1 MAYKLIGQNFV
12 PPDVTAKV
20 RGKASYAED
29 MRAQGM
35 LFCKLLVSPMP
46 HARVR
51 KIDAAKALAMKGVVT
66 ILTAHEVP
74 QFMPPRTPILTNEP
88 LFVGAPILAV
98 AAVDELTAAD
108 AVEAIKVDL
117 EPLPFTLDPLQ
128 SLHPDGPNAR
138 SDGNVGNV
146 SYPVR
151 TMKWTAGD
159 FAAAGADRLPM
170 GKPAAAWSFGDLE
183 AGFRDAKLVIEKS
196 FVTGGVAHESLET
209 RSALAYWQNGK
220 CILYGSTQ
228 GQSFVMP
235 QLAEFIGIPVD
246 SLVYISEFCGGGF
259 GSKGS
264 AYPWMSIPAH
274 MSRKTQRPVMMR
286 VSRNEEYF
294 LGSARPGFQ
303 GHVKMGFRADGRITA
318 IDLYIIQENGPTEG
332 FVDWREAGE
341 TLSIVYQPLAMRWQG
356 IPVFT
361 NTPPRGPFRGPGTN
375 QMAAAIDPYLDEAA
389 RKLGIDRVAIRR
401 INAPDNDGKG
411 GSERQAFSSAYMKD
425 ALDKGARLFDWAER
439 SKRSGQRHGSKITG
453 IGVGQ
458 GYHAAGYDGYDGIV
472 RITPDGKLRIHTG
485 VGNLGTYSYAA
496 TSRVAA
502 EALNCRW
509 ENAIIERGDSRR
521 GLPWNFT
528 QVSSNTS
535 FTMTRTNYVAAMD
548 AKQKLLEIAAMMRG
562 GQPTDYELG
571 QELVAH
577 RTDPSKIVS
586 FAEAAQEAIKRGGRF
601 AGYEV
606 PVDINPITKSAVG
619 MIAGT
624 GLIGVAKDKI
634 PKPGLVPALNC
645 TFAEIELDAET
656 GHVNIVDLVS
666 VSDCGTVIHPL
677 GLEAQIRGGSIMG
690 IGLGLFEHH
699 VYDKQ
704 LGIPANASLMTC
716 KPPSYLDV
724 PTDIKTESVGLPD
737 RENPVGAKGM
747 GEPPMGATAAAL
759 IAAISDALGGV
770 TFNRVPVALDMIINV
785 LANRPQAH
793 KPLDVNT
800 V

>member
-12 PPDVTAKV
+12 PPDLTAKV
-20 RGKASYAED
+20 RGKATYAED
-29 MRAQGM
+29 MRAEGM
-35 LFCKLLVSPMP
+35 LYCKLLSSPMP

-51 KIDAAKALAMKGVVT
+51 KIDVSAALAMKGVVGV
-66 ILTAHEVP
+66 LTAHDVP
-74 QFMPPRTPILTNEP
+74 QFMPPQTPILTNEP

-98 AAVDELTAAD
+98 AAVDELTAAE

-117 EPLPFTLDPLQ
+117 EPLPFALDPLE
-128 SLHPDGPNAR
+128 SLRPDGPNAR
-138 SDGNVGNV
+138 SDGNVGNT
-146 SYPVR
+146 SFPIR
-151 TMKWTAGD
+151 TVKWTAED
-159 FAAAGADRLPM
+159 FAAAGKDHLPM
-170 GKPAAAWSFGDLE
+170 GKPAGAWTYGDLD
-183 AGFRDAKLVIEKS
+183 AGFREAKVVIEES
-196 FVTGGVAHESLET
+196 FVTAGVAHECLET
-209 RSALAYWQNGK
+209 RSALAYWQSGK

-235 QLAEFIGIPVD
+235 QLAQFIGIPVD
-246 SLVYISEFCGGGF
+246 NLVYVSEFCGGGF

-274 MSRKTQRPVMMR
+274 MSRKTGRPVMMR
-286 VSRNEEYF
+286 VTRNEEYY
-294 LGSARPGFQ
+294 LGSARHGFQ
-303 GHVKMGFRADGRITA
+303 GRVKIGFRADGRITA
-318 IDLYIIQENGPTEG
+318 IDLYIVQENGPTEG

-341 TLSIVYQPLAMRWQG
+341 TLSIVYQPAAMRWRG

-375 QMAAAIDPYLDEAA
+375 QMAVAIDPYLDKAA
-389 RKLGIDRVAIRR
+389 RQLGIDRVAIRR
-401 INAPDNDGKG
+401 INAPDNSGKAG
-411 GSERQAFSSAYMKD
+411 AERQPLSSAYLRE
-425 ALDKGARLFDWAER
+425 ALDKGAKLFDWEGR
-439 SKRSGQRHGSKITG
+439 SKRSGLRNGSKITG

-472 RITPDGKLRIHTG
+472 RITPDGKLHIHTG

-502 EALNCRW
+502 EILNSRW
-509 ENAIIERGDSRR
+509 ENAVIERGDSRR

-528 QVSSNTS
+528 QVSSNTC

-562 GQPTDYELG
+562 GQAADYELG
-571 QELVAH
+571 EEQVVS
-577 RTDPSKIVS
+577 RSDPTKSVS
-586 FAEAAQEAIKRGGRF
+586 FAEAAQQAIKLGGRY

-624 GLIGVAKDKI
+624 GLIGVAKDKL
-634 PKPGLVPALNC
+634 PKPGLIPALAC
-645 TFAEIELDAET
+645 AFVEIELDAET
-656 GHVNIVDLVS
+656 GQVKIVDIVA

-677 GLEAQIRGGSIMG
+677 GLEAQIKGAAIMG
-690 IGLGLFEHH
+690 IGLGHFEHH
-699 VYDKQ
+699 VYDSQ
-704 LGIPANASLMTC
+704 LGIPMNASLMTC
-716 KPPSYLDV
+716 KPPSYLDI
-724 PTDIKTESVGLPD
+724 PPDFKTDSVGLPD
-737 RENPVGAKGM
+737 PESPVGTKGM

-759 IAAISDALGGV
+759 VAAISDALGGV
-770 TFNRVPVALDMIINV
+770 TFNRVPVSLDMIINA
-785 LANRPQAH
+785 LAKRPQAH
-793 KPLDVNT
+793 KPLQVNT